1 MFSISCLTFTARI
14 ITRLS
19 TRRRLYFDDL
29 FIILG
34 FIILSGTTYVLLHFA
49 RSSFVAEAVRTDL
62 MGYLTV
68 KDLLALR
75 NFVSTTQ
82 AFLFMVWTAIFC
94 VKFSFLALFK
104 VLIRRLS
111 RRLTIYY
118 WTIVLVTILTWVL
131 LASDIFIIC
140 PNTCKYIC
148 ILNHYS
154 IYVILPS

>member
-19 TRRRLYFDDL
+19 TRRRLYFDDF

-49 RSSFVAEAVRTDL
+49 RSSFVAEAVLTDL

-68 KDLLALR
+68 KDLLAQGK
-75 NFVSTTQ
+75 FIPAMQ

-118 WTIVLVTILTWVL
+118 WTIVFVTIFTWTF
-131 LASDIFIIC
+131 LASEIFVIC
-140 PNTCKYIC
+140 PNVCKYIC
-148 ILNHYS
+148 ILSHCSILHY
-154 IYVILPS
+154 LA